1 MLTVSRIT
9 HTKHRFKNYVLGK
22 NDLFGNRGVV
32 ENLKII
38 ILIDIF
44 GISSCEVAFKNPDY
58 WLQNIFRRMVNVKF
72 AF

>member
-32 ENLKII
+32 ENLNVII
-38 ILIDIF
+38 FIDIF
-44 GISSCEVAFKNPDY
+44 GISSCEVAFKNPY
-58 WLQNIFRRMVNVKF
+58 CCLQNVFRRMVSVNF